1 VNGDVIT
8 SFGSPWN
15 DAEYRRTIQMDRR
28 AKPGWRARAV
38 AQGCAFGAI
47 PGAFEKRRNKRHSGA
62 HFLWFVSLL
71 RNKEMNPACCAA
83 ADGKK
88 FLSKNVKPYQRM

>member
-1 VNGDVIT
+1 MTPSIAERCGWAERRSQEGEPAPSHTDVR
-8 SFGSPWN
+8 S
-15 DAEYRRTIQMDRR
+15 
-28 AKPGWRARAV
+28 ARPRSV
-38 AQGCAFGAI
+38 RETQDQ
-47 PGAFEKRRNKRHSGA
+47 RHLGA